1 MIKKISSFIICAF
14 ILALLSACG
23 EGYSLSAVNGCYL
36 DKVEG
41 GSEIAPQ
48 QFAAKE
54 SSNVSFLGWVIDPFS
69 KQTIS
74 KVKVIALNDLGKPY
88 LIGDGRSGFPRSD
101 VAAAFNNQ
109 GYANAGYK
117 IDAKLNIPKGSYK
130 LQFNS
135 EGDSNLIV
143 CAPQATLVIN

>member
-1 MIKKISSFIICAF
+1 M
-14 ILALLSACG
+14 LALLSACG
-23 EGYSLSAVNGCYL
+23 NGYSLSSVNGCYL
-36 DKVEG
+36 DRVEG
-41 GSEIAPQ
+41 GSEVAPQ
-48 QFAAKE
+48 QFVAKE

-69 KQTIS
+69 KQAIS
-74 KVKVIALNDLGKPY
+74 EVKVIAINDLGKPY

-109 GYANAGYK
+109 NYANAGYK
-117 IDAKLNIPKGSYK
+117 IDAKLIIPKGSYN

-135 EGDSNLIV
+135 EGDGILIV